1 MNRETHYAAANKRSR
16 WCHAAVANGGI
27 LSVLC
32 PTPPHFMLITM
43 VLQWGTTM
51 QAAWVVWKTG
61 CRANSYLPN
70 EPVEVEPQSVPVREQ
85 KLELELEL
93 ELALESKLG
102 RQRVAGVW
110 LVRCCCCCAVS
121 TGRQNEQEVRTTIR
135 IFMHLCVCGFVCGL
149 LRCSWQLYL
158 LPN

>member
-1 MNRETHYAAANKRSR
+1 M
-16 WCHAAVANGGI
+16 
-27 LSVLC
+27 
-32 PTPPHFMLITM
+32 
-43 VLQWGTTM
+43 
-51 QAAWVVWKTG
+51 VWKTG

-85 KLELELEL
+85 KLEMELELEL

-102 RQRVAGVW
+102 RQRVAFDWCAAAV
-110 LVRCCCCCAVS
+110 AVS

-135 IFMHLCVCGFVCGL
+135 IFMHLCVCAFVCGL

>member
-16 WCHAAVANGGI
+16 WQSVVPRGGI

-85 KLELELEL
+85 KLELEL
-93 ELALESKLG
+93 ALESKLG

-135 IFMHLCVCGFVCGL
+135 IFMHLCVCGL